1 MNETMYMPFMVLVI
15 LGTALLSA
23 VVTTALPHVPKW
35 WNAFKSRIKR
45 KSTPKS
51 SDMDMVDVIL
61 IAKLTER
68 VDELE
73 EVGKKIVYK
82 QMKHVNQID
91 DLQEQVD
98 NLIEVKYNRDR
109 NRKNNIRRDVR
120 DYLKELQNTK

>member
-51 SDMDMVDVIL
+51 SDMDVVDVIL
-61 IAKLTER
+61 IAKLTDR
-68 VDELE
+68 
-73 EVGKKIVYK
+73 
-82 QMKHVNQID
+82 ID
-91 DLQEQVD
+91 DLQKQVD
-98 NLIEVKYNRDR
+98 NIIEVKYNRDT
-109 NRKNNIRRDVR
+109 NRKYNIRRDVR
-120 DYLKELQNTK
+120 EYLKELQK